1 MWKQVGLV
9 LTVAAIGLGSG
20 EAEARFGKRSTP
32 PPSSSPGGG
41 GPSRPGGGGDHWG
54 GRPHHGYYP
63 RGYYGYYGYPWGSYY
78 YFDPAWA
85 WPFLGVGVPSYGRY
99 YGYDLTWRRLR
110 PPPPPPSVQDVTTP
124 PAALDLRVDTGFV
137 REGYSVGLGLQV
149 DGQRFGFGTRL
160 DLFNLAPEDGG
171 MGRDAISLF
180 SLGPSVLL
188 VNNERVKWRLTGG
201 LDAAFAPDITMIGPG
216 VGTSARLK
224 VAGPLKLEASAHW
237 TPLPY
242 VQLSGDAGVG
252 VDLGSLLK
260 LRAGYR
266 ATYLSDQGLV
276 DGIVNRDLFA
286 GPFVGLSLAP

>member
-1 MWKQVGLV
+1 MD
-9 LTVAAIGLGSG
+9 TAAVAG
-20 EAEARFGKRSTP
+20 
-32 PPSSSPGGG
+32 
-41 GPSRPGGGGDHWG
+41 
-54 GRPHHGYYP
+54 
-63 RGYYGYYGYPWGSYY
+63 
-78 YFDPAWA
+78 
-85 WPFLGVGVPSYGRY
+85 
-99 YGYDLTWRRLR
+99 
-110 PPPPPPSVQDVTTP
+110 
-124 PAALDLRVDTGFV
+124 
-137 REGYSVGLGLQV
+137 GYSVGLGLQV

-224 VAGPLKLEASAHW
+224 VVGPLKLEANAHW

-242 VQLSGDAGVG
+242 VQVSGDAGVG

-266 ATYLSDQGLV
+266 ATYLNDQGLV
-276 DGIVNRDLFA
+276 DGVVNRDLFA